1 MGKLS
6 LVMKMKTGN
15 DFNFNFDEWV
25 KLAEQDEEIFEKK
38 RSEYL
43 KKFIDQVPEKYHER
57 MVGIQWVLDMERSLS
72 PTPMASCL
80 KMYNQMWESFC
91 GTGSLSEEI
100 NTLLDYLNSNSSRN
114 DVISNSGSVFIKD
127 NVVSFI

>member
-15 DFNFNFDEWV
+15 DFNFDEWV
-25 KLAEQDEEIFEKK
+25 KLAQQDTEIFEKK

-43 KKFIDQVPEKYHER
+43 KNFIDQVPEKYHER

-80 KMYNQMWESFC
+80 KMYNQMWDSFC

-100 NTLLDYLNSNSSRN
+100 NALLDYLNSNPSRT
-114 DVISNSGSVFIKD
+114 DVISSSGSVFIKD
-127 NVVSFI
+127 NVVSFV